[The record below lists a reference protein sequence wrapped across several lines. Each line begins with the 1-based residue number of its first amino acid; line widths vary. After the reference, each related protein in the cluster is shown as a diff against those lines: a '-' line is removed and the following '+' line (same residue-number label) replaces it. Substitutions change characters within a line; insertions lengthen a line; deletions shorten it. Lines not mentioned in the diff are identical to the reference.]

1 MPYMLPGCLFH
12 LRLHHSI
19 YISLHFYCIYTCTH
33 PVIVPTIILLFL
45 FFPTKTCIF
54 AQEPTTI
61 KVGEPY
67 HISQFTGAKRRLV
80 EVYDSYQYVPLL
92 ESLRILL
99 SDPTVIEQ
107 IEQCQNRIRTDGTLQ
122 DFCDGE
128 LFKQHPLFS
137 RDSMALQIIAYYDEL
152 IL

>member
-1 MPYMLPGCLFH
+1 MPYMLPGHLFH

-19 YISLHFYCIYTCTH
+19 YIISYILTFLLYIYMHTPSDCSYNNTSFS
-33 PVIVPTIILLFL
+33 VFS
-45 FFPTKTCIF
+45 TKTCIF

-92 ESLRILL
+92 EILRI
-99 SDPTVIEQ
+99 
-107 IEQCQNRIRTDGTLQ
+107 
-122 DFCDGE
+122 
-128 LFKQHPLFS
+128 
-137 RDSMALQIIAYYDEL
+137 IIAK
-152 IL
+152 